1 MEKKLL
7 LLLLLF
13 VGHVSAF
20 SQLSSAQNDVKDKR
34 PGYYLLK
41 NATIHVDPST
51 TLTDSWL
58 LVKEGKIEKIG
69 KNFDYPKTT
78 IVVDLKGKH
87 IYPSFI
93 DIYSDYG
100 MPEQRRQQG
109 GRGNFYDMKFD
120 SDKPG
125 AYAWNQAIKP
135 EVKASELFVINSKG
149 ADELRKI
156 GFGAVV
162 SHVKDGIVRGNSALV
177 SLGETKESVVLIKP
191 NVSSHYS
198 FQKGLSPQTYPVS
211 LMGSV
216 ALLRQTYYDAEWY
229 KKANNRAENN
239 LSFDAFI
246 ANQSIPSV
254 FHGGSFHDALRIHK
268 IGKELG
274 VNYIIKSGGDDYKRL
289 AEIKAL
295 NAHLI
300 LPLNFPKA
308 LDVEDPI
315 DAENVQLAD
324 LKHWELAPTNLA
336 KVAGSGIGFSITAS
350 DLPAKSAFFT
360 SLQAAIKNGLSKKD
374 ALAGLTVNPAKVL
387 KIDDQV
393 GTLKVGLLANFL
405 ITDKELFEEKT
416 KILENW
422 VQGKKFVIN
431 DISTSEINGKYA
443 INIPG
448 FTSLIVTGEAD
459 KPAFELAVNDTT
471 KTKSTVSRDKNFL
484 TITYKKDNEGTTR
497 LTGWVGDKKITG
509 QGVTPAGDNFNWV
522 ATFTEEAKTARPD
535 RPTAKDSLSA
545 PLGSLLF
552 PFVAYGNASLPKQED
567 LLIKNA
573 TVWTNEAQGNVVT
586 DVLVKGGKIQAIGA
600 NLAAGTAKVIDG
612 TGKHLTTGIIDEHSH
627 IALFSINE
635 VESVSSEVRQEDV
648 VNSEDINIY
657 RQLAGGVTTSQL
669 LHGSADCIG
678 GQSAIIKLKWGESAD
693 KLIIPNSP
701 KFIKFA
707 LGENVKRGN
716 ANTTPNRYPITRMGV
731 EQVFM
736 DAFTRAQA
744 YKKEWDTYNKA
755 KVKTGLTAPRRDL
768 ELEALVEILDGERHI
783 TCHSYVQSEINM
795 LMKVADSIG
804 FKINTFTHIL
814 EGYKVADKM
823 KDRGINGSTFSDWWA
838 YKMEVKEAI
847 PQNAAIL
854 AKMGITTAINSDD
867 AEMARRLNQEAA
879 KTILYGGLSEA
890 EAWKTVT
897 LNPAK
902 MLRLDDRLGSIKIG
916 KDADLVLWTDNPLSI
931 YAKPEKTIIDGT
943 VYFDLDKKE
952 DSERA
957 LAIEKNRL
965 VQKLVNEK
973 SKGTPTERPVVR
985 QRMEDHIHCD
995 HILEYGGISVENLD
1009 TFLRI
1014 INQSGK

>member
-177 SLGETKESVVLIKP
+177 SLGETKESEVLLKP

-229 KKANNRAENN
+229 KKANTKTENN

-448 FTSLIVTGEAD
+448 FTSLIVSGEAD
-459 KPAFELAVNDTT
+459 KPAFEFAVNDTT

-497 LTGWVGDKKITG
+497 LTGWVGEKKISG

-522 ATFTEEAKTARPD
+522 ATFTEEAKAARTD
-535 RPTAKDSLSA
+535 RPAAKDSLSA

-586 DVLVKGGKIQAIGA
+586 DVLVKGGKIQAVGA

-902 MLRLDDRLGSIKIG
+902 MLRLDDRLGSIKVG

-957 LAIEKNRL
+957 LAVEKNRL